1 MSKWEDTHQTSH
13 LGDIRVWTAHHDTA
27 GPVGRLEISH
37 RAGPIEASASQALAP
52 DEMRALAA
60 ILTAHAT
67 LLDQHLADAAE
78 AREDAQDRLRLIHDA
93 DDIEEAA

>member
-1 MSKWEDTHQTSH
+1 MSKWADTHQTSH
-13 LGDIRVWTAHHDTA
+13 LGSIRVWTAHHDTA
-27 GPVGRLEISH
+27 GPVGWLEINY
-37 RAGPIEASASQALAP
+37 RTGLIGASASQALAP

-67 LLDQHLADAAE
+67 LLDQHIADAAE
-78 AREDAQDRLRLIHDA
+78 AREDAQDHMRLMRDL

>member
-1 MSKWEDTHQTSH
+1 MSKWDDTYQSSRI
-13 LGDIRVWTAHHDTA
+13 GCIRVWTAHHDII
-27 GPVGRLEISH
+27 GPSGRLEISH
-37 RAGPIEASASQALAP
+37 GTGLVDVSASQALAP

-67 LLDQHLADAAE
+67 LLDQHIADAAE
-78 AREDAQDRLRLIHDA
+78 AREDAQDRLRLIRDA